1 MRLPGAATDEPWS
14 LCPLGYLRLMSDAL
28 STRAAPDPE
37 TMWRTMRVLLDRV
50 FGVLERDTVLDDCL
64 DILVDVL
71 GADRGLVLVVD
82 EAGTP
87 RTLHGRGKRKNLDA
101 LEREEISKTMIHRAL
116 ETGECVTWDV
126 SALSASSSVSTLGIL
141 AALAA
146 PLHRPGGHAGA
157 PRAVLYVDVRDPRKH
172 VEKSHID
179 FFLSAAL
186 LVGALLDQRARGE
199 NDRARLGEALSHTTD
214 TRRSPPLEDI
224 LAFDGI
230 RGLREEIASAI
241 GSELSILILGES
253 GTGKTLLAQAI
264 AEASAKRPIVRA
276 TLGGSDDLNTIT
288 SELFGHE
295 RGAFSGAAGKRV
307 GLVEFA
313 NGGTLI
319 LDELLNLP
327 PHAQKL
333 LLDFAQF
340 GTYRP
345 LGYDRPDPKKSMV
358 RIIGATNGDLRTA
371 IRDGRFREDLYHRLA
386 GVVLELPPL
395 RQRRDDVPVLAEK
408 TLRRVDRAR
417 TWTLSVGAR
426 RLLLSSSLEWSGNV
440 RQLERVVLRARER
453 ALLRDPE
460 ATELVPEHFEAR
472 DLEGVSPSDAA
483 VSSARTP
490 AIELNPAEQAASTW
504 QRLQGE
510 RARIDEAEQAVV
522 RRAMAD
528 AGGVVAH
535 AARSLGIART
545 TLSSRLDMLGMR
557 TKRSDG

>member
-1 MRLPGAATDEPWS
+1 MT
-14 LCPLGYLRLMSDAL
+14 DAL
-28 STRAAPDPE
+28 STQAAPDPE

-64 DILVDVL
+64 DILVEVL
-71 GADRGLVLVVD
+71 GADRGLVLVLD

-101 LEREEISKTMIHRAL
+101 IEREEISKTMIHRAL

-126 SALSASSSVSTLGIL
+126 SSMTASSSVATLGIL

-172 VEKSHID
+172 VEKSHVD

-199 NDRARLGEALSHTTD
+199 SDRARLGEALSHTTD
-214 TRRSPPLEDI
+214 TRRTPPLDDI
-224 LAFDGI
+224 LAFEGI
-230 RGLREEIASAI
+230 RGLREEILSAI
-241 GSELSILILGES
+241 GSELSILVLGES

-333 LLDFAQF
+333 LLDFTQF

-345 LGYDRPDPKKSMV
+345 LGYERAEPKQSRV
-358 RIIGATNGDLRTA
+358 RIIGATNGDLHTA
-371 IRDGRFREDLYHRLA
+371 MRDGRFRQDLYQRLA

-395 RQRRDDVPVLAEK
+395 RQRRADVPVLAEN
-408 TLRRVDRAR
+408 TLRRADPSRR
-417 TWTLSVGAR
+417 WTLAVGAR

-453 ALLRDPE
+453 ALSRDPE
-460 ATELVPEHFEAR
+460 VTELVPEHFEAR
-472 DLEGVSPSDAA
+472 DLDGVSPSDAA
-483 VSSARTP
+483 VSSRKGSDPEAP
-490 AIELNPAEQAASTW
+490 APEEALSSTW
-504 QRLQGE
+504 QHLQAE
-510 RARIDEAEQAVV
+510 RARIDEAESVVV
-522 RRAMAD
+522 RRAMTE

-535 AARSLGIART
+535 AARSLGVART
-545 TLSSRLDMLGMR
+545 TFSSRLDALGMR
-557 TKRSDG
+557 RPKPEG

>member
-1 MRLPGAATDEPWS
+1 MVVPPS
-14 LCPLGYLRLMSDAL
+14 PAL
-28 STRAAPDPE
+28 SAQTTLDPD
-37 TMWRTMRVLLDRV
+37 TMWRTMRVLLERV
-50 FGVLERDTVLDDCL
+50 FGVLDRDTVLDDCL
-64 DILVDVL
+64 DILVELL
-71 GADRGLVLVVD
+71 GADRGLVLAVD
-82 EAGTP
+82 ESGTP
-87 RTLHGRGKRKNLDA
+87 RTLHGRAKRKNLDA
-101 LEREEISKTMIHRAL
+101 LEREEISKTLIHRAL
-116 ETGECVTWDV
+116 DTGECAIWDV
-126 SALSASSSVSTLGIL
+126 TSVAASSSVGTLGIL
-141 AALAA
+141 AAFAA
-146 PLHRPGGHAGA
+146 PLHRPGTQAGA

-172 VEKSHID
+172 VERSHIE
-179 FFLSAAL
+179 FFMSAAL

-199 NDRARLGEALSHTTD
+199 TDRARLGEALSHTTD
-214 TRRSPPLEDI
+214 TRRSLPLEDL

-230 RGLREEIASAI
+230 RGLRDEIASAI
-241 GSELSILILGES
+241 GSELSILVLGES

-319 LDELLNLP
+319 LDELLNIP

-333 LLDFAQF
+333 LLDFTQF

-345 LGYDRPDPKKSMV
+345 LGYDRPEPKKSRV
-358 RIIGATNGDLRTA
+358 RIIGATNGDLRSA
-371 IRDGRFREDLYHRLA
+371 VRDGRFREDLYHRLA
-386 GVVLELPPL
+386 GVVLDLPPL
-395 RQRRDDVPVLAEK
+395 RQRREDLPVLAEG
-408 TLRRVDRAR
+408 TLRRADPAR
-417 TWTLSVGAR
+417 TWTLAVGVR
-426 RLLLSSSLEWSGNV
+426 RLLLSPSLDWAGNV

-472 DLEGVSPSDAA
+472 DLDGVSPSDAS

-490 AIELNPAEQAASTW
+490 DTTLAEEAPASTW
-504 QRLQGE
+504 QRLQAD

-522 RRAMAD
+522 RRAMTQAN
-528 AGGVVAH
+528 GVVSQ

-545 TLSSRLDMLGMR
+545 TLSSRLEMLGMR
-557 TKRSDG
+557 RGARTEE